1 MTTNKII
8 RFATERQPEVQPQD
22 KPSVLDSL
30 RNTDI
35 CPDLFESLEAR
46 AKVGQEKYGV
56 MLQTHNGRNAMA
68 DSYQEGL
75 DLVMY
80 LRQADLE
87 GHPRAGSLL
96 MRAIALTEA
105 IKSELERYD

>member
-1 MTTNKII
+1 MNKIVQ
-8 RFATERQPEVQPQD
+8 FATERQPEVQPQD
-22 KPSVLDSL
+22 KPTVLDSL
-30 RNTDI
+30 RSTGL

-46 AKVGQEKYGV
+46 AALGQEKYGV

-105 IKSELERYD
+105 IKSELEQHD

>member
-1 MTTNKII
+1 MNKIV

-22 KPSVLDSL
+22 KATVLDSL
-30 RNTDI
+30 RSTGV

-46 AKVGQEKYGV
+46 ALIGQEKYGV
-56 MLQTHNGRNAMA
+56 MLQTDNGRNAMA

-87 GHPRAGSLL
+87 GKPRAGALL

-105 IKSELERYD
+105 IKSELEQYD

>member
-1 MTTNKII
+1 
-8 RFATERQPEVQPQD
+8 
-22 KPSVLDSL
+22 
-30 RNTDI
+30 
-35 CPDLFESLEAR
+35 
-46 AKVGQEKYGV
+46 
-56 MLQTHNGRNAMA
+56 MA

-87 GHPRAGSLL
+87 GRQHAGSLL

-105 IKSELERYD
+105 IKSELERHD